1 MKVCTYLWSS
11 DPNVSIDYEEFKV
24 SSFDDLIKKIN
35 NFLNECN
42 LEYTSDAEIWG
53 SGSKEL
59 HAYDFEKNE
68 IISGTIYAE
77 LKNVKRGE
85 KGSVSNSYTAFKFL
99 ENQFCIL
106 PEYMI
111 MKPGEISYDSAVSH
125 LSIKEEID
133 SLSKISK
140 PDFNYAEDFIEKRLI
155 EGRSN
160 TFVNWRLLSKK
171 LFNYYTSFDK

>member
-1 MKVCTYLWSS
+1 
-11 DPNVSIDYEEFKV
+11 
-24 SSFDDLIKKIN
+24 
-35 NFLNECN
+35 
-42 LEYTSDAEIWG
+42 
-53 SGSKEL
+53 
-59 HAYDFEKNE
+59 
-68 IISGTIYAE
+68 
-77 LKNVKRGE
+77 
-85 KGSVSNSYTAFKFL
+85 
-99 ENQFCIL
+99 
-106 PEYMI
+106 

>member
-99 ENQFCIL
+99 ENQQNNMMQQN
-106 PEYMI
+106 ET
-111 MKPGEISYDSAVSH
+111 KGGSYSYGD
-125 LSIKEEID
+125 
-133 SLSKISK
+133 
-140 PDFNYAEDFIEKRLI
+140 
-155 EGRSN
+155 
-160 TFVNWRLLSKK
+160 
-171 LFNYYTSFDK
+171 